1 MSLPPEFW
9 ALAEASNSLTVD
21 DRIVYIVETT
31 QFCVFLLTMSIYL
44 IIVWA
49 LIEAQNKKIDELN
62 SPFFKLCLSTA
73 GVDICELKL
82 FNFFTLL
89 TNYLGAMFPKWGW
102 FPTVYLFLGNP
113 YGKIYLYFAWCTGS
127 GVCQAM
133 GVSVLASNRLSVMLF
148 PTSFHKVQMWMG
160 YRLWIAIAIQ
170 YLTGLLIGLATFLN
184 PVELFRNKNNGISQ
198 IFSKPMTNTFF
209 AIGGVFLLINS
220 IYLLCTYCYLFWVLR
235 KRQKM
240 PPTTMVIRSRTK
252 ERAKMRE
259 TRLFTMST
267 IIVGVQLCILT
278 LFIFK
283 GADILA
289 FTTDQFYL
297 VYNAVRPLC
306 KHQSISSLGFLRL
319 SSEIYTSKTGIC
331 EENEKYHICNT
342 DVCIIIFQTNKSKTF
357 ENYWL

>member
-9 ALAEASNSLTVD
+9 ALPEASNSLTVD
-21 DRIVYIVETT
+21 DKVLYIVETT
-31 QFCVFLLTMSIYL
+31 QFCVFLLTMTIYL

-73 GVDICELKL
+73 GVDIW
-82 FNFFTLL
+82 TLL

-113 YGKIYLYFAWCTGS
+113 YGKIYLYFAWCTG
-127 GVCQAM
+127 VCQAM

-148 PTSFHKVQMWMG
+148 PTSFHKMWMG

-184 PVELFRNKNNGISQ
+184 PVELFRNKNNGIVPK
-198 IFSKPMTNTFF
+198 FLNKTMTNTFF

-235 KRQKM
+235 KRQKHMM
-240 PPTTMVIRSRTK
+240 PPAIRSRTK
-252 ERAKMRE
+252 ERARMRE

-297 VYNAVRPLC
+297 VYNAVSDLYA
-306 KHQSISSLGFLRL
+306 SINPYLLWVFSDSLRKYILQRLGFVKKTKN
-319 SSEIYTSKTGIC
+319 ITSVTPMF
-331 EENEKYHICNT
+331 
-342 DVCIIIFQTNKSKTF
+342 V
-357 ENYWL
+357 L